1 MRTILILLAVSIF
14 GAKAAAQ
21 SQQQS
26 QPPPQSSQQQNQI
39 SVMPL
44 PAKFQL
50 GSGHLLID
58 QSFSVTVDGA
68 KDDRLN
74 RATQRFAT
82 NLSRQTGIPFGG
94 STGKAKTTLTVRV
107 DHASKRVQEFD
118 EDESYLL
125 DVAPSGATLTA
136 SNTLGALHGLETFL
150 QLVQATPDGF
160 AAPAVHIEDKPRFPW
175 RGLLIDV
182 SRHFSPVD
190 VIERNIDG
198 MAAVKMNVLHLHLSD
213 DQGFRVESKAFP
225 KLQEMGA
232 DGMYFTRAQIQ
243 ELIEYAADRG
253 VRILPEFD
261 IPAHATS
268 WFVGYPQLASGP
280 GPYTIAGNWGVLDPA
295 VDPTREETYKFLDK
309 FIGEMSALFP
319 DQFFHIG
326 GDEVDGKQW
335 DANPNIQA
343 FKRAHQ
349 MKNNQELQQYFTTRV
364 QKIVAKHHKQMV
376 GWDEILSA
384 GMSKEI
390 VIQSWRGQASL
401 AAAAKQ
407 GYRGLL
413 SSGYYLDGMWTAAR
427 HYAVDPMSGD
437 AANLSSDEKS
447 RVLGGEACMWGEYI
461 TPANID
467 SRIWPRTAAVAE
479 RLWSP
484 QETQDVDGM
493 YRRLAALDWRLE
505 WLGLKQKSNYLAMMG
520 RMANTDQIGPLRVL
534 GDAVRPSD
542 LGTREQT
549 AERAGIALSSLT
561 PLNRMVD
568 AVPPES
574 ESAND
579 FTRAVNA
586 LIIGNFKDASAEMLV
601 RAQLERWRDNPS
613 RLQPLLDSSA
623 VLKEL
628 TPVSQNLA
636 SLGAAGLQALDY
648 LDKGEHAPDAW
659 KTQTLAMIDQA
670 SQPQADLFIAVAPA
684 VQTLVN
690 ASAGVMPSSQTPPG
704 RQ

>member
-1 MRTILILLAVSIF
+1 MGDPMRTILILLLASIF
-14 GAKAAAQ
+14 GAGVAAQ
-21 SQQQS
+21 SQGQS
-26 QPPPQSSQQQNQI
+26 QPPSQQNQI
-39 SVMPL
+39 SVVPL
-44 PAKFQL
+44 PAQFQL
-50 GSGHLLID
+50 GTGHLLID
-58 QSFSVTVDGA
+58 QSFTVTIEGT
-68 KDDRLN
+68 KDDRLD
-74 RATQRFAT
+74 RATQRLMT
-82 NLSRQTGIPFGG
+82 NLWRQTGIPFRANPNKE
-94 STGKAKTTLTVRV
+94 KATLTVRAE
-107 DHASKRVQEFD
+107 HTSKPVPEFG
-118 EDESYLL
+118 EDESYSL
-125 DVAPSGATLTA
+125 DVTPSGATLTA
-136 SNTLGALHGLETFL
+136 HNTLGVLHGLETFL

-160 AAPAVHIEDKPRFPW
+160 AAPAIHIEDRPRFPW

-182 SRHFSPVD
+182 SRHFSPID

-198 MAAVKMNVLHLHLSD
+198 MAAVKLNVLHLHASD
-213 DQGFRVESKAFP
+213 DQGFRVESNVFP
-225 KLQEMGA
+225 KLQEMGS
-232 DGMYFTRAQIQ
+232 DGMYFTQAQIR
-243 ELIEYAADRG
+243 ELIDYAADRG

-280 GPYTIAGNWGVLDPA
+280 GPYSVAGDWGVLDPA
-295 VDPTREETYKFLDK
+295 MDPTREDTYKFLDK

-335 DANPNIQA
+335 DSNPKIQA
-343 FKRAHQ
+343 FMHEHQ
-349 MKNNQELQQYFTTRV
+349 MKSNQELQQYFTMRV

-376 GWDEILSA
+376 GWDEILSP
-384 GMSKEI
+384 GISKEI

-413 SSGYYLDGMWTAAR
+413 SNGYYLDGMWTAAR

-437 AANLSSDEKS
+437 AASLSADEKS
-447 RVLGGEACMWGEYI
+447 RILGGEACMWAEYI

-467 SRIWPRTAAVAE
+467 SRIWPRTAAIAE

-484 QETQDVDGM
+484 AETTQDVDGM

-505 WLGLKQKSNYLAMMG
+505 WFGLKQKSNYLAMLA
-520 RMANTDQIGPLRVL
+520 RMANTDEIGALRVL

-542 LGTREQT
+542 LDTREQT
-549 AERAGIALSSLT
+549 AERAGIALSSTT

-574 ESAND
+574 EAANE
-579 FTRAVNA
+579 FTRTVNA
-586 LIIGNFKDASAEMLV
+586 LVVGNFKDAGAETLV
-601 RAQLERWRDNPS
+601 RVQLERWRDNQP
-613 RLQPLLDSSA
+613 RLQPLLDSSSL
-623 VLKEL
+623 LKEL
-628 TPVSQNLA
+628 APISQNLA

-648 LDKGEHAPDAW
+648 LDKGERAPDAW

-670 SQPQADLFIAVAPA
+670 SRPLADLFIAVAPA

-690 ASAGVMPSSQTPPG
+690 ASAGTLPPE
-704 RQ
+704 RSTK